1 MQLRRNDAPLTFA
14 YHKSRLLL
22 AYLALE
28 PGRVHGRDSLA
39 ALLWP
44 ELPES
49 SARTNLRQ
57 VLADLRQ
64 ALGDEQQSTP
74 LLLIRRDTVQL
85 NPASHV
91 QLDVAEFTDLLNQ
104 CASHRH
110 RHISRCATCA
120 ARLEQALNLYQGDL
134 LAGMPGNESLTFTE
148 WLRPLREQL
157 HSQALAGLGQ
167 LSAYHERNRDY
178 ARALEAVR
186 RQLALEPW
194 REEAHRAAMQ
204 LHGLLGDRGASLAQ
218 FARCQAVLASE
229 FSVEPEAETMALFQ
243 AIRDGEPVRSPFAP
257 GRPLRLPPDS
267 PAPLGREE
275 ELAALDEL
283 LADPAHRLITI
294 VGPGGVGKT
303 CLAIAAAGA
312 NASAFAD
319 GAVYLPLASVHDASL
334 LPTTLLAALELTPQP
349 DRQPEEQL
357 IAYLKD
363 REILLVL
370 DNLEHLLA
378 GVGLLARLIR
388 ETNAVTLLATS
399 RERLALRAEWLF
411 DLGGLAVPALDSSSG
426 ELAASAAVSLF
437 VQRARQVQRRFR
449 LEAEA
454 EAVASICRVVE
465 GLPLALELAASAT
478 RQQPCAAIAA
488 ALETGIATLSSDL
501 HDLPERQRS
510 LQAAF
515 SYSWQLL
522 TPGEQQ
528 VLRRLSVF
536 RGGFEEAEAAA
547 VAGATMPQLHALC
560 DKSLLRRAGE
570 GRFDMHELIRQYA
583 ANHMAAAGEAEA
595 THRRHLE
602 AMLALAQRAEPQ
614 LTGAEQQQWLDRLER
629 EHNNMRAALAWGLA
643 HGQIGPT
650 AALGGALVR
659 FWWRRDYLR
668 EGREWLGQLLH
679 GMSENGVEPTSHAGV
694 LKGLA
699 ALAHRQ
705 GDFEEAQHYYQQ
717 ELTMRRALGSPP
729 ELVAAMSNLAAT
741 WSQQGRYGEAEG
753 LLQACVALDRE
764 QNDSY
769 GLAHDLGSLGLSKLR
784 QGFYAEAHG
793 LLSES
798 LALHRQ
804 HEDTF
809 SVALTLANLGSAAHG
824 LGDIAALGRYTEEA
838 LSLMRTLN
846 NSYNSAIA
854 LENLAYV
861 YRAVGDKAR
870 CTATLQES
878 LTIFLEMG
886 SRDNLLSVVGTIA
899 VTVLA
904 NAAEP
909 CVQLLSAAL
918 NQHQQSNT
926 PIHTLARAEYEAALA
941 TARDTLS
948 KPAFQSA
955 WAAGQAMGF
964 DEMVAFARGWLG
976 RVG

>member
-1 MQLRRNDAPLTFA
+1 
-14 YHKSRLLL
+14 
-22 AYLALE
+22 
-28 PGRVHGRDSLA
+28 
-39 ALLWP
+39 
-44 ELPES
+44 
-49 SARTNLRQ
+49 LRQ

-64 ALGDEQQSTP
+64 TLGDERQSTP

-85 NPASHV
+85 NPDGLV
-91 QLDVAEFTDLLNQ
+91 QVDVAKFTSLLDQ
-104 CASHRH
+104 CAAHRH
-110 RHISRCATCA
+110 RHMSRCGACA
-120 ARLEQALNLYQGDL
+120 ARLEQALALYRGDL
-134 LAGMPGNESLTFTE
+134 LAGMPGAESLAFTD

-157 HSQALAGLGQ
+157 HERTLHGLATLA
-167 LSAYHERNRDY
+167 AYHERNGDY
-178 ARALEAVR
+178 AAALNAVR

-194 REEAHRAAMQ
+194 REEAHRSAMR
-204 LHGLLGDRGASLAQ
+204 LHALLGDRSAALAQ
-218 FARCQAVLASE
+218 YARCRAALAGEFGIEPDAATTAISQALRNGG
-229 FSVEPEAETMALFQ
+229 PIT
-243 AIRDGEPVRSPFAP
+243 SPFAP
-257 GRPLRLPPDS
+257 TRALRLPQDS

-275 ELAALDEL
+275 ELSALGEL
-283 LADPAHRLITI
+283 LADAGHRLITI

-303 CLAIAAAGA
+303 CLAIAAARA
-312 NASAFAD
+312 NAYAFAD
-319 GAVYLPLASVHDASL
+319 GAVYVPLAGVHDVGL
-334 LPTTLLAALELTPQP
+334 LPNTLLTALELAPRP
-349 DRQPEEQL
+349 DQTAEAQL
-357 IAYLKD
+357 IAYLSD

-378 GVGLLARLIR
+378 DVGLLTRLVQQ
-388 ETNAVTLLATS
+388 TSAVTLLVTS
-399 RERLALRAEWLF
+399 RERLALRAEWIF
-411 DLGGLAVPALDSSSG
+411 DLSGLAAPPLNSSSG
-426 ELAASAAVSLF
+426 ELAANAAVSLF
-437 VQRARQVQRRFR
+437 VQRARQVQRRFA
-449 LEAEA
+449 LDAEA
-454 EAVASICRVVE
+454 EAVAGICRMVE
-465 GLPLALELAASAT
+465 GLPLALELAAGAT
-478 RQQPCAAIAA
+478 RRQRCAEIAA
-488 ALETGIATLSSDL
+488 ALSTGITALSSDL

-547 VAGATMPQLHALC
+547 VAGATRRQLHGLY
-560 DKSLLRRAGE
+560 DKSLLRRAGD

-595 THRRHLE
+595 TQGRHLH
-602 AMLALAQRAEPQ
+602 AMLALAQQAEPQ
-614 LTGAEQQQWLDRLER
+614 LTGPEQQQWLERLER
-629 EHNNMRAALAWGLA
+629 EHNNLRAALTWGLA
-643 HGQIGPT
+643 HGQIE
-650 AALGGALVR
+650 AAARLGGALWR

-717 ELTMRRALGSPP
+717 ELTMRRALGSTP

-753 LLQACVALDRE
+753 LLEACVVLDRE
-764 QNDSY
+764 QSDSY

-838 LSLMRTLN
+838 LGLMRTLN

-861 YRAVGDKAR
+861 YRAYGDMAC

-878 LTIFLEMG
+878 LAIFLEMG

-904 NAAEP
+904 NEAEP

-948 KPAFQSA
+948 EPAFQAA
-955 WAAGQAMGF
+955 WTAGQAMGF
-964 DEMVAFARGWLG
+964 EEMLAFARGWLG
-976 RVG
+976 RAERDERARRPGSHGHGPDCSGAENRAL